1 MNNTPRSNRLH
12 IAFFGQTNAG
22 KSSLINAL
30 TGQDIALVS
39 DVKGTTTDPV
49 YKAMEILPIG
59 PVVLID
65 TAGLNDDTRLGI
77 LRQKKTMDVLDKTDV
92 ALIVLDSTQSP
103 HQVDKEL
110 IDAIKKRDIP
120 CIGILNKADIL
131 HSDNKK
137 VEESLQEYIQLFDI
151 PFVASSA
158 TSNQGIDA
166 IKNLLIKHSPEQIH
180 SHKLVGDLIH
190 PGDFIVLVTPI
201 DSAAPKGRV
210 ILPQQQTVR
219 DILDHDAMAIV
230 TKETELTETL
240 EKLGTKPS
248 LVITDSQA
256 FEQVSAETPLDIP
269 LTSFSILFARHK
281 GDLEALIQGAASIN
295 HLKDGD
301 RILIAEGCTHHRQAD
316 DIGTVKIPRWL
327 KEYTKKELVF
337 EHTAGI
343 GFKDNLDGYALVVH
357 CGGCM
362 LNYKAMNH
370 RINSSIEEG
379 VPIVNYGVLIAF
391 IYGILD
397 RALEPFAQAKL
408 IWDESKQS
416 FARIEG

>member
-1 MNNTPRSNRLH
+1 MNTTPRSNRLH

-39 DVKGTTTDPV
+39 DIKGTTTDPV

-77 LRQKKTMDVLDKTDV
+77 LRQKKTIDVLEKTDV
-92 ALIVLDSTQSP
+92 ALLVFDANQTP
-103 HQVDKEL
+103 HEVDVDL
-110 IDAIKKRDIP
+110 ISAIKKRNIP
-120 CIGILNKADIL
+120 CIGILNKID
-131 HSDNKK
+131 DMP
-137 VEESLQEYIQLFDI
+137 ESSATSEQALKDYATQFDI
-151 PFVASSA
+151 PFVATSA
-158 TSNQGIDA
+158 RTKQGIDS
-166 IKNLLIKHSPEQIH
+166 IKDILIKHSPQDIH
-180 SHKLVGDLIH
+180 EHKLVGDLIQ
-190 PGDFIVLVTPI
+190 PGDFVVLVTPV

-219 DILDHDAMAIV
+219 DIIDHDAMAIV
-230 TKETELTETL
+230 TKETEFAETL
-240 EKLGTKPS
+240 RKLGTKPA

-281 GDLEALIQGAASIN
+281 GDLNSLIQGASTIDR
-295 HLKDGD
+295 LQDGD
-301 RILIAEGCTHHRQAD
+301 KVLIAEGCTHHRQAD

-327 KEYTKKELVF
+327 RQSTGKDLIF
-337 EHTAGI
+337 EHTAGV
-343 GFKDNLDGYALVVH
+343 GFKDNLDGYKLVIH

-362 LNYKAMNH
+362 LNHKAMNY
-370 RINSSIEEG
+370 RITSSLEEN
-379 VPIVNYGVLIAF
+379 VPIVNYGVLIAY
-391 IYGILD
+391 IHGILD
-397 RALEPFAQAKL
+397 RALEPFAQAKM
-408 IWDESKQS
+408 IWDESK
-416 FARIEG
+416 

>member
-1 MNNTPRSNRLH
+1 MNTTPRSNRLH

-39 DVKGTTTDPV
+39 DIKGTTTDPV

-77 LRQKKTMDVLDKTDV
+77 LRQKKTIDVLEKTDV
-92 ALIVLDSTQSP
+92 ALLVFDANQTP
-103 HQVDKEL
+103 HQVDVDL
-110 IDAIKKRDIP
+110 ISAIKKRNIP
-120 CIGILNKADIL
+120 CIGILNKID
-131 HSDNKK
+131 DMP
-137 VEESLQEYIQLFDI
+137 ESSATSEQALKDYATQFDI
-151 PFVASSA
+151 PFVATSA
-158 TSNQGIDA
+158 RTKQGIDS
-166 IKNLLIKHSPEQIH
+166 IKDILIKHSPQDIH
-180 SHKLVGDLIH
+180 EHKLVGDLIQ
-190 PGDFIVLVTPI
+190 PGDFVVLVTPV

-219 DILDHDAMAIV
+219 DIIDHDAMAIV
-230 TKETELTETL
+230 TKETEFAETL
-240 EKLGTKPS
+240 RKLGTKPA

-281 GDLEALIQGAASIN
+281 GDLNSLIQGASTIDR
-295 HLKDGD
+295 LQDGD
-301 RILIAEGCTHHRQAD
+301 KVLIAEGCTHHRQAD

-327 KEYTKKELVF
+327 RQSTGKDLIF
-337 EHTAGI
+337 EHTAGV
-343 GFKDNLDGYALVVH
+343 GFKDNLDGYKLVIH

-362 LNYKAMNH
+362 LNHKAMNH
-370 RINSSIEEG
+370 RITSSLEENI
-379 VPIVNYGVLIAF
+379 PIVNYGVLIAY
-391 IYGILD
+391 IHGILD
-397 RALEPFAQAKL
+397 RALDPFAQAKM
-408 IWDESKQS
+408 IWDESK
-416 FARIEG
+416 

>member
-1 MNNTPRSNRLH
+1 MNTTPRSNRLH

-39 DVKGTTTDPV
+39 DIKGTTTDPV

-77 LRQKKTMDVLDKTDV
+77 LRQKKTIDVLEKTDV
-92 ALIVLDSTQSP
+92 ALLVFDANQTP
-103 HQVDKEL
+103 HQVDVDL
-110 IDAIKKRDIP
+110 ISAIKKRNIP
-120 CIGILNKADIL
+120 CIGILNKID
-131 HSDNKK
+131 DMP
-137 VEESLQEYIQLFDI
+137 ESSATSEQALKDYATQFDI
-151 PFVASSA
+151 PFVATSA
-158 TSNQGIDA
+158 RTKQGIDS
-166 IKNLLIKHSPEQIH
+166 IKDILIKHSPQDIH
-180 SHKLVGDLIH
+180 EHKLVGDLIH
-190 PGDFIVLVTPI
+190 PGDFVVLVTPV

-219 DILDHDAMAIV
+219 DIIDHDAMAIV
-230 TKETELTETL
+230 TKETEFAETL
-240 EKLGTKPS
+240 RKLGTKPA

-281 GDLEALIQGAASIN
+281 GDLNSLIQGASTIDR
-295 HLKDGD
+295 LQDGD
-301 RILIAEGCTHHRQAD
+301 KVLIAEGCTHHRQAD

-327 KEYTKKELVF
+327 RQSTGKDLIF
-337 EHTAGI
+337 EHTAGV
-343 GFKDNLDGYALVVH
+343 GFKDNLDGYKLVIH

-362 LNYKAMNH
+362 LNHKAMNH
-370 RINSSIEEG
+370 RITSSLEEN
-379 VPIVNYGVLIAF
+379 VPIVNYGVLIAY
-391 IYGILD
+391 IHGILD
-397 RALEPFAQAKL
+397 RALDPFAQAKM
-408 IWDESKQS
+408 IWDESK
-416 FARIEG
+416 

>member
-1 MNNTPRSNRLH
+1 MNTTPRSNRLH

-39 DVKGTTTDPV
+39 DIKGTTTDPV

-77 LRQKKTMDVLDKTDV
+77 LRQKKTIDVLEKTDV
-92 ALIVLDSTQSP
+92 ALLVFDANQTP
-103 HQVDKEL
+103 HQVDVDL
-110 IDAIKKRDIP
+110 ISAIKKRNIP
-120 CIGILNKADIL
+120 CIGILNKID
-131 HSDNKK
+131 DMP
-137 VEESLQEYIQLFDI
+137 ESNATSEQALKDYATQFDI
-151 PFVASSA
+151 PFVATSA
-158 TSNQGIDA
+158 RTKQGIDS
-166 IKNLLIKHSPEQIH
+166 IKDILIKHSPQDIH
-180 SHKLVGDLIH
+180 EHKLVGDLIQ
-190 PGDFIVLVTPI
+190 PGDFVVLVTPV

-219 DILDHDAMAIV
+219 DIIDHDAMAIV
-230 TKETELTETL
+230 TKETEFAETL
-240 EKLGTKPS
+240 RKLGTKPA

-281 GDLEALIQGAASIN
+281 GDLNSLIQGASTIDR
-295 HLKDGD
+295 LQDGD
-301 RILIAEGCTHHRQAD
+301 KVLIAEGCTHHRQAD

-327 KEYTKKELVF
+327 RQSTGKDLIF
-337 EHTAGI
+337 EHTAGV
-343 GFKDNLDGYALVVH
+343 GFKDNLDGYKLVIH

-362 LNYKAMNH
+362 LNHKAMNH
-370 RINSSIEEG
+370 RITSSLEEN
-379 VPIVNYGVLIAF
+379 VPIVNYGVLIAY
-391 IYGILD
+391 IHGILD
-397 RALEPFAQAKL
+397 RALDPFAQAKM
-408 IWDESKQS
+408 IWDESK
-416 FARIEG
+416 

>member
-1 MNNTPRSNRLH
+1 MNTTPRSNRLH

-39 DVKGTTTDPV
+39 DIKGTTTDPV

-77 LRQKKTMDVLDKTDV
+77 LRQKKTIDVLEKTDV
-92 ALIVLDSTQSP
+92 ALLVFDANQTP
-103 HQVDKEL
+103 HEVDVDL
-110 IDAIKKRDIP
+110 ISAIKKRNIP
-120 CIGILNKADIL
+120 CIGILNKID
-131 HSDNKK
+131 DMP
-137 VEESLQEYIQLFDI
+137 ESSATSEQALKDYATQFDI
-151 PFVASSA
+151 PFVATSA
-158 TSNQGIDA
+158 RTKQGIDS
-166 IKNLLIKHSPEQIH
+166 IKDILIKHSPQDIH
-180 SHKLVGDLIH
+180 EHKLVGDLIQ
-190 PGDFIVLVTPI
+190 PGDFVVLVTPV

-219 DILDHDAMAIV
+219 DIIDHDAMAIV
-230 TKETELTETL
+230 TKETEFAETL
-240 EKLGTKPS
+240 RKLGTKPA

-281 GDLEALIQGAASIN
+281 GDLNSLIQGASTIDR
-295 HLKDGD
+295 LQDGD
-301 RILIAEGCTHHRQAD
+301 KVLIAEGCTHHRQAD

-327 KEYTKKELVF
+327 RQSTGKDLIF
-337 EHTAGI
+337 EHTAGV
-343 GFKDNLDGYALVVH
+343 GFKDNLDGYKLVIH

-362 LNYKAMNH
+362 LNHKAMNH
-370 RINSSIEEG
+370 RITSSLEEN
-379 VPIVNYGVLIAF
+379 VPIVNYGVLIAY
-391 IYGILD
+391 IHGILD
-397 RALEPFAQAKL
+397 RALEPFAQAKM
-408 IWDESKQS
+408 IWDESK
-416 FARIEG
+416 

>member
-1 MNNTPRSNRLH
+1 MNTTPRSNRLH

-39 DVKGTTTDPV
+39 DIKGTTTDPV

-77 LRQKKTMDVLDKTDV
+77 LRQKKTIDVLEKTDV
-92 ALIVLDSTQSP
+92 ALLVFDANQTP
-103 HQVDKEL
+103 HQVDVDL
-110 IDAIKKRDIP
+110 ISAIKKRNIP
-120 CIGILNKADIL
+120 CIGILNKID
-131 HSDNKK
+131 DMP
-137 VEESLQEYIQLFDI
+137 ESSATSEQALKDYATQFDI
-151 PFVASSA
+151 PFVATSA
-158 TSNQGIDA
+158 RTKQGIDS
-166 IKNLLIKHSPEQIH
+166 IKDILIKHSPQDIH
-180 SHKLVGDLIH
+180 EHKLVGDLIQ
-190 PGDFIVLVTPI
+190 PGDFVVLVTPV

-219 DILDHDAMAIV
+219 DIIDHDAMAIV
-230 TKETELTETL
+230 TKETEFAETL
-240 EKLGTKPS
+240 RKLGTKPA

-281 GDLEALIQGAASIN
+281 GDLNSLIQGASTIDR
-295 HLKDGD
+295 LQDGD
-301 RILIAEGCTHHRQAD
+301 KVLIAEGCTHHRQAD

-327 KEYTKKELVF
+327 RQSTGKDLIF
-337 EHTAGI
+337 EHTAGV
-343 GFKDNLDGYALVVH
+343 GFKDNLDGYKLVIH

-362 LNYKAMNH
+362 LNHKAMNH
-370 RINSSIEEG
+370 RITSSLEEN
-379 VPIVNYGVLIAF
+379 VPIVNYGVLIAY
-391 IYGILD
+391 IHGILD
-397 RALEPFAQAKL
+397 RALDPFAQAKM
-408 IWDESKQS
+408 IWDESK
-416 FARIEG
+416 